1 MTSYASPER
10 STNFSAG
17 SGQLWDRPQA
27 VTPATLTEARDYVDL
42 LNAEGGT
49 EMVGGIRRALQATH
63 EPGCVQMYVFL
74 TDGYVANDDA
84 ILRLVRDERGSA
96 RFFAF
101 GIGSAVNR
109 HLIGGIA
116 EYGGGTA
123 RVVIPRDRDQVA
135 RAVESL
141 FTTIDAPVLV
151 DLKVDWGGLPVIDV
165 YPQRLPDLFAGRT
178 IAVVGRYTQAAEG
191 TAYVEGR
198 VGTRSVRLPVTVAL
212 PEREDE
218 HAALAPI
225 WARERVEDLSR
236 AWLAA
241 VSPAEGARL
250 EQEITDVALE
260 FRLATRF
267 TSFVA
272 VDESRTVGSG
282 RPLRILQPVELAE
295 DVEWTGAFGETATGG
310 PMEVSTWGLALEST
324 DDGGVRVAY
333 VAQGSAA
340 ERTGV
345 QQGARVTAVAGTS
358 VRDLGH
364 LQSLLLQDGGDV
376 WLSLDPGGNI
386 DLPAP

>member
-1 MTSYASPER
+1 
-10 STNFSAG
+10 
-17 SGQLWDRPQA
+17 
-27 VTPATLTEARDYVDL
+27 
-42 LNAEGGT
+42 
-49 EMVGGIRRALQATH
+49 
-63 EPGCVQMYVFL
+63 MYVFL